1 MPVTSHSGPNQE
13 AAILA
18 ATIGGSAMAF
28 IDGSVVQI
36 ALPAIQ
42 ADLGADFT
50 TLQWI
55 VNIYVLF
62 IGALVLVG
70 GAYGDSLGRRR
81 VFAAGTAIFVLAS
94 AFCGLAPGSLWL
106 VAARAVQGIG
116 SALMIPQSLAIIAAA
131 FPEERR
137 GRAIGTW
144 AAASALTTA
153 IGPTLGGVLVDLFSW
168 RAAFLINLPVGAV
181 VLWLTM
187 TRVPESRAAGAAKVD
202 LVGGIL
208 VTLGLGAL
216 TIGLVHLG
224 DHGVGSGLV
233 LAGFAVAVIALPVFI
248 WWEGLIAAPMMP
260 LGLFRDRVFAGVN
273 ILTVLLYAALS
284 GALFIVPY
292 TLIGLRGYTAAEAG
306 LALLPMGLAI
316 GLLSRVF
323 GGLGDRIGGRLPMVA
338 GSGLVAASAAW
349 LGWTGAAGGYWIG
362 VFGPISGIGLGMA
375 VVIAPLTTTVMNAV
389 DDAHGGAASGINNAA
404 ARVAGL
410 LSVAITGAVLA
421 VQFGAG
427 LKGQLGGVDQAAA
440 VLAQANRLLD
450 TPIPAGLAPEVAQ
463 RVRQAF
469 AAAYEGAF
477 RWGMGLNVALAALA
491 AVIGLVLLPAGG
503 TSSSRK

>member
-1 MPVTSHSGPNQE
+1 MPRSTTSNE
-13 AAILA
+13 TAILA

-42 ADLGADFT
+42 ADLGADFA

-70 GAYGDSLGRRR
+70 GAYGDALGRRR
-81 VFAAGTAIFVLAS
+81 VFAVGTAVFVLAS
-94 AFCGLAPGSLWL
+94 ALCGLAPGSLWL
-106 VAARAVQGIG
+106 VAARALQGIG

-153 IGPTLGGVLVDLFSW
+153 IGPTLGGLLVDLFTW

-181 VLWLTM
+181 VLWLTA
-187 TRVPESRAAGAAKVD
+187 TRVPESRAEGAARVD
-202 LVGGIL
+202 LVGGML
-208 VTLGLGAL
+208 VTIGLGAL
-216 TIGLVHLG
+216 TVGLVHLA
-224 DHGVGSGLV
+224 DHGIGSALV
-233 LAGFAVAVIALPVFI
+233 LAGFVVAGVALPAFV
-248 WWEGLIAAPMMP
+248 WWEGRVGAPMMP

-273 ILTVLLYAALS
+273 ILTLLLYAALS
-284 GALFIVPY
+284 GALFVVPY

-316 GLLSRVF
+316 GLLSRAF
-323 GGLGDRIGGRLPMVA
+323 GGLGDRIGGRLPMAA
-338 GSGLVAASAAW
+338 GSAIVAASAAW
-349 LGWTGAAGGYWIG
+349 LGLTGAAGGYWTA
-362 VFGPISGIGLGMA
+362 VFGPILGIGLGMA
-375 VVIAPLTTTVMNAV
+375 VVIAPLTTMVMNAV
-389 DDAHGGAASGINNAA
+389 DDAHSGAASGINNAA

-410 LSVAITGAVLA
+410 LAVAITGTVLA
-421 VQFGAG
+421 WQFGAV
-427 LKGQLGGVDQAAA
+427 LKTQLAGFDQAAA
-440 VLAQANRLLD
+440 ILAQADRLLD
-450 TPIPAGLAPEVAQ
+450 TPIPPGLGAD

-469 AAAYEGAF
+469 AASYEVAF
-477 RWGMGLNVALAALA
+477 RWGMGLNVVLAALA
-491 AVIGLVLLPAGG
+491 AVVGLAVLPPGRTA
-503 TSSSRK
+503 RRP

>member
-1 MPVTSHSGPNQE
+1 MPAPRTNSE
-13 AAILA
+13 TAILA

-81 VFAAGTAIFVLAS
+81 VFAAGTALFVLAS
-94 AFCGLAPGSLWL
+94 ALCGLAPGSVWL
-106 VAARAVQGIG
+106 VAARALQGIG

-153 IGPTLGGVLVDLFSW
+153 LGPTLGGLLVDLFSW
-168 RAAFLINLPVGAV
+168 RAAFLINLPVGAA

-187 TRVPESRAAGAAKVD
+187 TRVPESRAPGAAPVD

-208 VTLGLGAL
+208 VTVGLGAL
-216 TIGLVHLG
+216 TVGLVHLA
-224 DHGVGSGLV
+224 DHGIGSALV
-233 LAGFAVAVIALPVFI
+233 LSGFAVAIVTLPAFV
-248 WWEGLIAAPMMP
+248 WWEGRIRAPMMP
-260 LGLFRDRVFAGVN
+260 LGLFRDRTFAGVN

-306 LALLPMGLAI
+306 LSLLPMGLAI

-323 GGLGDRIGGRLPMVA
+323 GGLGDRIGGRLPMVI
-338 GSGLVAASAAW
+338 GSAVVAASAAW
-349 LGWTGAAGGYWIG
+349 LGWTGAAGGYWMG
-362 VFGPISGIGLGMA
+362 VFGPILGIGFGMA

-389 DDAHGGAASGINNAA
+389 DDAHSGAASGINNAA

-410 LSVAITGAVLA
+410 LSVAITGALLA
-421 VQFGAG
+421 VQFGAA
-427 LKGQLGGVDQAAA
+427 LKIQLAGVDQAAA
-440 VLAQANRLLD
+440 ILAQADRLLD
-450 TPIPAGLAPEVAQ
+450 TPIPPGPAAD
-463 RVRQAF
+463 RIRQAF
-469 AAAYEGAF
+469 AAAYEVAF
-477 RWGMGLNVALAALA
+477 RWGMGLNVVLAALA
-491 AVIGLVLLPAGG
+491 AAVGLVVLPAGG
-503 TSSSRK
+503 TSSRRK

>member
-1 MPVTSHSGPNQE
+1 MARFPANNEV
-13 AAILA
+13 AILA

-42 ADLGADFT
+42 ADLGADFA

-94 AFCGLAPGSLWL
+94 ALCGLAQGPGWL
-106 VAARAVQGIG
+106 VAARALQGIG

-153 IGPTLGGVLVDLFSW
+153 LGPTLGGVLVDLFSW
-168 RAAFLINLPVGAV
+168 RAAFLINLPVGAGV
-181 VLWLTM
+181 IWLTLA
-187 TRVPESRAAGAAKVD
+187 RVPESRAPGTAPVD
-202 LVGGIL
+202 LAGGLL
-208 VTLGLGAL
+208 VTVGLGAL
-216 TIGLVHLG
+216 TVGLVHLG
-224 DHGVGSGLV
+224 DHGLASPLV
-233 LAGFAVAVIALPVFI
+233 LAGFAAAAVALPAFV
-248 WWEGLIAAPMMP
+248 WWEGRTAAPMMP
-260 LGLFRDRVFAGVN
+260 LVLFRDRTFAGVN
-273 ILTVLLYAALS
+273 LLTVLLYAALS

-292 TLIGLRGYTAAEAG
+292 TLIGMQGYTAAEAG
-306 LALLPMGLAI
+306 LSLLPMGLAI
-316 GLLSRVF
+316 GLLSRLF

-338 GSGLVAASAAW
+338 GSTIVAASAAW
-349 LGWTGAAGGYWIG
+349 LGWTGAAGSYWAA
-362 VFGPISGIGLGMA
+362 VFGPVLGIGLGMA

-389 DDAHGGAASGINNAA
+389 GDAHSGAASGINNAA

-410 LSVAITGAVLA
+410 LSVAITGAVMA
-421 VQFGAG
+421 VEFAAG
-427 LKGQLGGVDQAAA
+427 LKIGLAGVDQAAL
-440 VLAQANRLLD
+440 VLAQADRLLD
-450 TPIPAGLAPEVAQ
+450 IPVPPGPAALQ
-463 RVRQAF
+463 IRQAI
-469 AAAYEGAF
+469 AAAYEDAF
-477 RWGMGLNVALAALA
+477 RWGIGLNVVLAALA
-491 AVIGLVLLPAGG
+491 ALVGLAVLPPAGR
-503 TSSSRK
+503 SARRP